1 MDTPW
6 LQRWLRRAAASRE
19 WPLCQLRWAPR
30 SYVIGVPAVAATAVG
45 IAAAS
50 TSFSE
55 HELAT
60 FAVLLCCGLVSV
72 EATRRVDYSQ
82 GGLVRDLLTVWC
94 LPIAILLPP
103 FYALVAPSPLLALT
117 QLRVHRGLI
126 HRRVFSAAAI
136 GIAYGSASWVFR
148 SLPAGVAGASP
159 GSGHHTLTWAL
170 AVAGCDL
177 LGWLINN
184 VLIIAAIKATD
195 PTARVSELVFSRE
208 AVFADFVQ
216 WNLAVVVTI
225 VAAES
230 LVLLVFAA
238 PAVLMQ
244 RRFMMHAQLVS
255 KTRIDPKTGL
265 LNAAAWEREAAT
277 ELTRAVRTR
286 TPLAVALID
295 IDHFKAVNDTHG
307 HLAGDEVLRTVSNTF
322 GQMLR
327 RYDLAGRFGGEEFAL
342 LLPHTSGSDAHR
354 ITERLRTHIAQ
365 LPIPIRPGPDSPRV
379 TVTVSVGVATLN
391 GARRQLT
398 DLLAAAD
405 TALYYAKE
413 TGRNRTRV
421 VTDPGNTLPPCL
433 PDGGD
438 TPAR

>member
-103 FYALVAPSPLLALT
+103 
-117 QLRVHRGLI
+117 
-126 HRRVFSAAAI
+126 
-136 GIAYGSASWVFR
+136 
-148 SLPAGVAGASP
+148 SP

-379 TVTVSVGVATLN
+379 
-391 GARRQLT
+391 RPRQQ
-398 DLLAAAD
+398 A
-405 TALYYAKE
+405 TALPPRRRRHTRKV
-413 TGRNRTRV
+413 TRRSWDCGVWILGGNRCPVFEALTADRPV
-421 VTDPGNTLPPCL
+421 LSF
-433 PDGGD
+433 PDGIVRAGRFACPLRPF
-438 TPAR
+438 TSVTRSGSSSEK